1 MKRRA
6 KTFIVLLFV
15 CLFMAMPLINAS
27 ALELTV
33 EDMKENLVE
42 KGLPEEYLQKLS
54 DTHIK
59 SLYEDGCQYILEYE
73 EETAYL
79 SEFDEEADDTNPGIV
94 PYGHIDETMFKLKI
108 SKTTIKESN
117 NLVRKVNLVV
127 NYEWVK
133 NPMNTKTDGITV
145 NWDNSVFAYLG
156 DSFYSYDEI
165 LVDGE
170 YRKRVNECTA
180 PDLAQQGGIGYSAE
194 IGMYVGPYMSAGWA
208 RGTASFYIIP
218 TSNIYE
224 KTSSTSTHVTSINV
238 NYVHDKTPIFGS
250 ISFSVA
256 GVGVT
261 INAPVFN
268 DSLSRTLNFYY

>member
-1 MKRRA
+1 MKTRA

-194 IGMYVGPYMSAGWA
+194 IDECGFLILYALWERCYTYHRA
-208 RGTASFYIIP
+208 YIF
-218 TSNIYE
+218 
-224 KTSSTSTHVTSINV
+224 SIEMF
-238 NYVHDKTPIFGS
+238 HI
-250 ISFSVA
+250 
-256 GVGVT
+256 
-261 INAPVFN
+261 
-268 DSLSRTLNFYY
+268 